1 LREASLDRDKFPNL
15 GLNPG
20 WDLIPYLG
28 ACFLPKSTS
37 FLKVKHVF
45 CQKRHSFLKQKP
57 ALMGLIGII
66 PSMFYAPKHLNLVK
80 MSMFC
85 AKAPDLLKKAAC
97 FCAKGTNFR

>member
-1 LREASLDRDKFPNL
+1 MFFAK
-15 GLNPG
+15 
-20 WDLIPYLG
+20 
-28 ACFLPKSTS
+28 KVQV
-37 FLKVKHVF
+37 FLKSSMFFVK
-45 CQKRHSFLKQKP
+45 KRHSFLKQKP